1 MGYPT
6 PIHVSMPVIDV
17 FVQKN
22 ALHIDIVC
30 LLVSRFFSFYQEM
43 GKWFGMKER
52 AECFMTCSEV
62 S

>member
-17 FVQKN
+17 FIQKI

-30 LLVSRFFSFYQEM
+30 LLVSLFFCFYQEM
-43 GKWFGMKER
+43 GKWFR
-52 AECFMTCSEV
+52 AKGRLGAS
-62 S
+62 